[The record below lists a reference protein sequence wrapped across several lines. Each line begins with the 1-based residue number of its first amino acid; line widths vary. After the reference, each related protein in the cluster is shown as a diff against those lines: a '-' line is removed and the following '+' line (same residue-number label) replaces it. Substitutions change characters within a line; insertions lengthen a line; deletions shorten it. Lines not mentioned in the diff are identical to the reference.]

1 MPDPR
6 PLTGLFGKVPAHG
19 DFVRRGL
26 PTSFVAPWD
35 AWLQAGIARAR
46 DAKGAA
52 WAEVWDT
59 APAWRFALPA
69 GACGPDAV
77 AGVMLPSEDQV
88 GRRFPITLAALLA
101 PGAAPPS
108 PTWFDVVEAAAMA
121 GRAGRADADA
131 LAAAIPLP
139 TADGAGPAVG
149 FLPGLDMPA
158 QDLPGAPVA
167 PMPDPWAVGEPAD
180 AADVLGTP
188 AALPGLGD
196 EDLADFPSP
205 ETLPPGE
212 GATEEGEDV
221 LDFLTSGARTEPLT
235 PSVEAVPAE
244 AVPIPPFSVA
254 APASP
259 DAVAGPDGDVL
270 SFFADGGAAAEVSF
284 PAIPEPPSGEDSTLA
299 LLIGAGAAG
308 PVPALPPDP
317 DRFGQSPQCP
327 GAESL
332 ALPGTGPA
340 AGQDTDA
347 PAWPMAPDPWTAAPL
362 LRPDEAPGAALPEA
376 SSAALPPADPWGTA
390 VTWSADPAAEAAPT
404 PSTGSSTV
412 PPAPEGG
419 GWWTSGGGRVPP
431 MVWALS
437 ALPSP
442 VDFAYLLEAEA

>member
-1 MPDPR
+1 VSDPR

-108 PTWFDVVEAAAMA
+108 PTWFDVVEAAAKA

-139 TADGAGPAVG
+139 TDDAADPAVAV
-149 FLPGLDMPA
+149 LPGLDTPA
-158 QDLPGAPVA
+158 QDLPGPAAA
-167 PMPDPWAVGEPAD
+167 PMQDPWAVGEAAD
-180 AADVLGTP
+180 AGDVLGVP

-196 EDLADFPSP
+196 EDPIGSAYP
-205 ETLPPGE
+205 ETPPPDA
-212 GATEEGEDV
+212 GATEDGQDV
-221 LDFLTSGARTEPLT
+221 LDLLTSGARDEPMT
-235 PSVEAVPAE
+235 PSVESVPAE
-244 AVPIPPFSVA
+244 AVPVPPFSVA
-254 APASP
+254 APASH
-259 DAVAGPDGDVL
+259 DAVESRDGDVL
-270 SFFADGGAAAEVSF
+270 SFFADGGTTAEDSF
-284 PAIPEPPSGEDSTLA
+284 PAIPDPSSGEDSTLA
-299 LLIGAGAAG
+299 LLIGAGPASD
-308 PVPALPPDP
+308 VPPGRDP
-317 DRFGQSPQCP
+317 FGHGSETA
-327 GAESL
+327 GAEIPS
-332 ALPGTGPA
+332 LPGTGHA
-340 AGQDTDA
+340 AGQA
-347 PAWPMAPDPWTAAPL
+347 AEPPAWPLVTDPWAAAPAL
-362 LRPDEAPGAALPEA
+362 LPDDAPGAILPGE
-376 SSAALPPADPWGTA
+376 SSTAPRPADPWGA
-390 VTWSADPAAEAAPT
+390 AATWSAEPAAEAAPHPAT
-404 PSTGSSTV
+404 GTSTL

-419 GWWTSGGGRVPP
+419 GWWTAGGGRVPP

-437 ALPSP
+437 ALPP
-442 VDFAYLLEAEA
+442 PADFAYLLEAEA